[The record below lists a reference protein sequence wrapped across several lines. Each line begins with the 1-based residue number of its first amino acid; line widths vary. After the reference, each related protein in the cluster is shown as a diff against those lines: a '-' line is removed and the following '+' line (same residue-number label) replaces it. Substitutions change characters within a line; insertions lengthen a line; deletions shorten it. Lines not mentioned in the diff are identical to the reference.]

1 MKLHS
6 ILASVLLLTACAQS
20 ASTGVSISQVYIG
33 AQLNDRGEIEVVQT
47 EFPVDQNAI
56 FAHAI
61 VTGHTD
67 ATLVTGEWWY
77 DGGDAPRKIYQAS
90 VTVIPDRPVA
100 MFTLQSTQNWV
111 PGEYRFVMML
121 EDEQLSET
129 KFSVVE

>member
-1 MKLHS
+1 MKVQH
-6 ILASVLLLTACAQS
+6 IVASVLLLTACTQS

-33 AQLNDRGEIEVVQT
+33 SQLNDRGEIEVIQT

-61 VTGHTD
+61 VTGFTE
-67 ATLVTGEWWY
+67 AILVTGEWWY
-77 DGGDAPRKIYQAS
+77 DSGDAPRKIYEAS
-90 VTVIPDRPVA
+90 VTVVPDRPVA
-100 MFTLQSTQNWV
+100 MFTIQSTQNWV